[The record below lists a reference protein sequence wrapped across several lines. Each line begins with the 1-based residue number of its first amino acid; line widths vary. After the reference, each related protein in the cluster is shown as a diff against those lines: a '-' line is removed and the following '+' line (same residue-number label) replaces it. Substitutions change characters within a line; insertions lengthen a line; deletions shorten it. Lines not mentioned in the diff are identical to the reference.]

1 MSTYKSPIPIKNI
14 FYMLCYAWN
23 VLAIKDDIK
32 VGEDDFDDAYNLLGR
47 IFTYGIGKLIR
58 SGFHRSYVGQEEELS
73 TLRGK
78 INVQESVTKFSMQ
91 RKKLDCNY
99 DEYSTN
105 DIFNQILKFTI
116 ENLIK
121 NPNISPNTKTSLKKQ
136 RMFFVGIEEKAPTKD
151 NRQKLVFNRNNVTYK
166 MLIHVAIMLYDN
178 TIVNDEDGNNVFKDF
193 FRDGQM
199 EKVYE
204 QFILNFYAI
213 NLDRKVYRVH
223 APKINWHTTTDD
235 SGWGEFFDV
244 ETEIGDRRTDIVVE
258 NKDLNYQFIIDA
270 KYYKDMLVNKYYGQ
284 GAKTYRTSHINQIRG
299 YILDSDYQGR
309 KFGALMYPTV
319 YSDEYNRGKIQEIQ
333 DYTGTI
339 KTFIITKT
347 LDLNRNWLD
356 IEKDLLALIKNVDKK
371 MSK

>member
-1 MSTYKSPIPIKNI
+1 MSKYKSPIPIKNI

-116 ENLIK
+116 ESLIK
-121 NPNISPNTKTSLKKQ
+121 NPNISSITKASLKKQ
-136 RMFFVGIEEKAPTKD
+136 RMFFVGIEEKAPTKE
-151 NRQKLVFNRNNVTYK
+151 NRQKLIFNRNNVMYK

-178 TIVNDEDGNNVFKDF
+178 TIVNDDDGNNVFKDF

-213 NLDRKVYRVH
+213 NLDRKTYRVH
-223 APKINWHTTTDD
+223 APKINWRMEQDAENRFGD
-235 SGWGEFFDV
+235 LVDIIDNPS
-244 ETEIGDRRTDIVVE
+244 DRRSDIVVE
-258 NKDLNYQFIIDA
+258 NKKTNKQLIIDA
-270 KYYKDMLVNKYYGQ
+270 KYYQETLVQ
-284 GAKTYRTSHINQIRG
+284 GYRDSTIERYRRNHIDQVRG
-299 YILDSDYQGR
+299 YVLDSEFNG
-309 KFGALMYPTV
+309 KKLGALVYPTV
-319 YSDEYNRGKIQEIQ
+319 RHDFKKPKMAPLLQTPI
-333 DYTGTI
+333 
-339 KTFIITKT
+339 FFKT
-347 LDLNRNWLD
+347 LNLNEEWKE
-356 IEKDLLALIKNVDKK
+356 IEKDLILFVNTLEEVLDR
-371 MSK
+371 M